1 MQTYN
6 RFYLCFSD
14 TMANQKITHYSLDNI
29 EKEDADF
36 NLIWGEKGNGKSY
49 QVKHKRGVLKYLES
63 GSRFILLRRWKD
75 EITTEKVEHYFADV
89 DIYKITNAQYNCI
102 TTYRKSIYLSNYDP
116 ETSKTTRGEKIGY
129 VMALSQEQNYSGCSF
144 LDVEDIIF
152 EEFMSR
158 NEYISNEANKL
169 MYLYSTIDRKRHK
182 VKVWLAGNTVSR
194 VCPYIQDWDLH
205 KIISSQKQGS
215 IITKEIPAGEEFGQT
230 IYAKLAI
237 EYCKSTGK
245 SSFVFGKAADMIN
258 KGEWQSD
265 PQPHLQKSVNCYD
278 SKLKIIFNFKTFTF
292 IGDYLID
299 KETKE
304 DVWYIYP
311 YSGRIKDNTVV
322 ISDQVKTSNYWQRNI
337 YDTQFKNEKLNRLL
351 YNTFRES
358 KIFYSTDLCGTDFKQ
373 VIDFSIKR

>member
-1 MQTYN
+1 
-6 RFYLCFSD
+6 
-14 TMANQKITHYSLDNI
+14 MANQKITHYSLDNI
-29 EKEDADF
+29 EKENADF

-49 QVKHKRGVLKYLES
+49 QVKHKRGVLKYLET

-75 EITTEKVEHYFADV
+75 EVTTEKVEHYFADV
-89 DIYKITNAQYNCI
+89 DIYKITNTQYNCI

-116 ETSKTTRGEKIGY
+116 ETAKTTRGEKIGY

-205 KIISSQKQGS
+205 KIISTQKQGT

-265 PQPHLQKSVNCYD
+265 PQPHLPKSVNCYD

-311 YSGRIKDNTVV
+311 YSGKIKDNTVV

-358 KIFYSTDLCGTDFKQ
+358 KIFLLY
-373 VIDFSIKR
+373 